1 MLITA
6 LGKQKLKEKIKQLHQ
21 ELDRTSQDRG
31 DAARE
36 GDLKENSAYI
46 FLGERANVLRYQIQ
60 ELTADL
66 KESQIAPVP
75 TQTDTI
81 CFGHQVT
88 VKFETDGRQMI
99 FTLVGKNDS
108 PLRDDWLSVD
118 SPIGIALI
126 GKHQGDQV
134 QVNGQTVTVLAISL
148 VDVN

>member
-6 LGKQKLKEKIKQLHQ
+6 IGKQKLEEKIKQLHQ

-46 FLGERANVLRYQIQ
+46 FLGERADVLRTQIQ

-66 KESQIAPVP
+66 KESEIAPKP
-75 TQTDTI
+75 SQTGTI

-88 VKFETDGRQMI
+88 VKFEADDRQMI

-118 SPIGIALI
+118 SPIGIALL
-126 GKHQGDQV
+126 GRHQGDQV
-134 QVNGQTVTVLAISL
+134 DVNGQLVTILNISIG
-148 VDVN
+148 NIN